1 MTHFLIVVGTA
12 LVATLPGVAFLLLL
26 WNRDRRLRGRLQGAS
41 ASHIDEAVSEDDA
54 TEAIVFRSSAGSR
67 SARLRRAIESR
78 YPLLDAR
85 RAVPRAVLAGGA
97 AAAGLWVSMWFLKIP
112 SGWWTMPLVGLG
124 GVGGIW
130 YALSWFHSRQA
141 TEFTR
146 QFPEVIDQIVRLSAA
161 GLPALEAIPVAAE
174 DARAP
179 VKPVLNAVCDGL
191 SGGLDPDTALR
202 TVATR
207 VRLADFTLFAAVIL
221 LQRRAGGGIS
231 AAFATLSRT
240 LRDRRNTALKA
251 QTSTAQTR
259 LTLMV
264 LSVMPVVM
272 LSIQKFISPQ
282 SAAILFETE
291 RGTTLL
297 HWGVGLIVAGLLVAK
312 AIASRVEQ

>member
-1 MTHFLIVVGTA
+1 MTNFLIMVAAA
-12 LVATLPGVAFLLLL
+12 LLGTLPGIAFLLLL
-26 WNRDRRLRGRLQGAS
+26 WNREKRLRQRLRGAS
-41 ASHIDEAVSEDDA
+41 ASPIDETVSKAEDPEA
-54 TEAIVFRSSAGSR
+54 TVFRTSSGSR
-67 SARLRRAIESR
+67 WARLWRAVEGR
-78 YPLLDAR
+78 YPLLDVR
-85 RAVPRAVLAGGA
+85 RSVPRAVLIGIASA
-97 AAAGLWVSMWFLKIP
+97 ASLWGSMWFLKIP
-112 SGWWTMPLVGLG
+112 AGWWTMPLVGLG
-124 GVGGIW
+124 GVAGTW
-130 YALSWFHSRQA
+130 YAMSWFHTRQA
-141 TEFTR
+141 REFTR
-146 QFPEVIDQIVRLSAA
+146 QFPEIIDQIVRLSAA

-179 VKPVLNAVCDGL
+179 VKPVLTAVCDGL
-191 SGGLDPDTALR
+191 NGGLDPDTALR
-202 TVATR
+202 TVSTR

-240 LRDRRNTALKA
+240 LRERRNTALKA

-272 LSIQKFISPQ
+272 LGIQKFISPQ
-282 SAAILFETE
+282 SAEILFNTD

>member
-1 MTHFLIVVGTA
+1 MTHFLIMVAAA
-12 LVATLPGVAFLLLL
+12 LLGTLPGIAFLLLL
-26 WNRDRRLRGRLQGAS
+26 WNREARLRRRLQGAS
-41 ASHIDEAVSEDDA
+41 ASPIDETAPDSEDS
-54 TEAIVFRSSAGSR
+54 EAILFRASSGSR
-67 SARLRRAIESR
+67 WARLRRSIEGR
-78 YPLLDAR
+78 YPLLDVR
-85 RAVPRAVLAGGA
+85 RTVPHAVLLGVA
-97 AAAGLWVSMWFLKIP
+97 AALGLWGSMWFLRIP
-112 SGWWTMPLVGLG
+112 PGWWTMPLVGLG
-124 GVGGIW
+124 GLAGTW
-130 YALSWFHSRQA
+130 YAMSWFHTRQA
-141 TEFTR
+141 REFTR
-146 QFPEVIDQIVRLSAA
+146 QFPEIIDQIVRLSAA

-179 VKPVLNAVCDGL
+179 VRPVLTAVCDGL
-191 SGGLDPDTALR
+191 NGGLDPDTALR
-202 TVATR
+202 TVSTR

-231 AAFATLSRT
+231 AAFSTLSRT

-272 LSIQKFISPQ
+272 LLIQKFISPQ
-282 SAAILFETE
+282 SAEILFNTDD
-291 RGTTLL
+291 GTTVL